1 MFIIKLLLV
10 FLIFTTNNC
19 STLSNLIAE
28 KDSSPK
34 LSGERITILKLEND
48 LTVNKQ
54 MDEINI
60 KLPLQ
65 LENFSWANSNGSEY
79 DYPENLKLSQIKACS
94 SHSLGLSRKS
104 YINSTPVI
112 ANDLIFFMGKKA
124 SILAFQNNNFAKP
137 IWVKNT
143 MPINEKE
150 EYIGGGM
157 VYDKEKLFI
166 TAGHHDV
173 LALNIHNG
181 KEIWRHSLNNIIR
194 AAPILSQNILF
205 VVTIDNK
212 LYAIDS
218 TSGNVIWMHEG
229 ASESVG
235 IFGAS
240 SIAASNN
247 VVVIPHS
254 SGQLHGLDLKTGQE
268 LWSVNLAFNK
278 SSLMGFSFSDID
290 IIPVIRDNIV
300 YVAGNTGSLYAIHL
314 ENGMPLWHKNIKG
327 IRSLWVAGDF
337 LYIINDD
344 NEILAIYNKNGDIK
358 WVNKLQLVNT
368 NKSSSKFQSFG
379 PILAGDLLL
388 FTTDM
393 GALLLVS
400 PYDGQ
405 IVKELPI
412 SKNIHSLPI
421 IASSKLFIMSDNGT
435 LNICE

>member
-1 MFIIKLLLV
+1 MFIVKLLIA
-10 FLIFTTNNC
+10 FLLLITNNC

-28 KDSSPK
+28 KDSSPA
-34 LSGERITILKLEND
+34 LTGERITILKLEND
-48 LTVNKQ
+48 LVANKQ
-54 MDEINI
+54 MEDINI

-65 LENFSWANSNGSEY
+65 QENFAWSNSNGSEY
-79 DYPENLKLSQIKACS
+79 DYPENIKLPQIKSCLS
-94 SHSLGLSRKS
+94 YSLGLSRKT

-112 ANDLIFFMGKKA
+112 ADDLILIMAKKA
-124 SILAFQNNNFAKP
+124 SVVAFKNNNLSKP
-137 IWVKNT
+137 LWTKNT
-143 MPINEKE
+143 MPIDEKE
-150 EYIGGGM
+150 DYIGGGM
-157 VYDKEKLFI
+157 VYAHDKLFV
-166 TAGHHDV
+166 TAGHRDV

-194 AAPILSQNILF
+194 AAPILSQNTLF

-229 ASESVG
+229 ASESIG
-235 IFGAS
+235 IFGAA

-254 SGQLHGLDLKTGQE
+254 SGQLHGLNINTGEE

-290 IIPVIRDNIV
+290 ITPVIRDNIV

-327 IRSLWVAGDF
+327 IKSLWVAGEF
-337 LYIINDD
+337 LYIINDE
-344 NEILAIYNKNGDIK
+344 NEILAIYNKNGHIK
-358 WVNKLQLVNT
+358 WVNKLQLADT
-368 NKSSSKFQSFG
+368 NKSSSKIKSFG

-388 FTTDM
+388 FTTDI
-393 GALLLVS
+393 GKLLFVS
-400 PYDGQ
+400 PYEGK
-405 IVKELPI
+405 IIREMSI
-412 SKNIHSLPI
+412 SKNVHSLPI
-421 IASSKLFIMSDNGT
+421 VASSKLFIMSDNGT
-435 LNICE
+435 LSICE